1 MVLKK
6 LSGLA
11 ILSLLYASPS
21 YAIFWSG
28 NGFYS
33 LRAVGLTDPDVY
45 PDTGSY
51 QAIEQH
57 LSLNAEARIND
68 RASFFLGLN
77 INPTKSDSGLL
88 GGDSKSTTA
97 EPGAKNADV
106 VFSTAYARFG
116 TDYCLIEAGR
126 RPRDWGLGLLYSSA
140 KKPFQYNESVF
151 DGVTCD
157 VNIQKS
163 QTLGF
168 SVGFDKISE
177 GSRSPSAAVKGVDVD
192 QYFFTIEYDDKLSP
206 SSSPFT
212 KKIGIYAS
220 NITSPSS
227 ATLGRTDI
235 KYLDI
240 YGRFTGFK
248 AFSLFTELVFRSGKS
263 KDPAW
268 GSYGTAPDSDANM
281 DAIGLATRLEFTLSS
296 SGGDSAD
303 LNSNLLLSKHL
314 VFLEHM
320 RAPGD
325 SDSYYRGLRRND
337 TDRFAS
343 ITSEQRDAAA
353 EGMAFN
359 RNFKPL
365 HILFN
370 GRDSGKNDL
379 KGVYESDRMVN
390 AAVSALG
397 YKYESSQN
405 GVFEVKVAKA
415 SLLESAP
422 SDVKAYW
429 ESVTK
434 DNKDAEAS
442 ERATRSVD
450 IKSDRPVGLT
460 SNDLGTE
467 LDLSYTF
474 PGSKDLKT
482 TLMGSYLKVGDAL
495 ATSLSRTPKPQF
507 LLSAQIELNF

>member
-6 LSGLA
+6 LSALA
-11 ILSLLYASPS
+11 ILPLIYASPS

-28 NGFYS
+28 NGSYS
-33 LRAVGLTDPDVY
+33 LRAVGLTDPDAF

-57 LSLNAEARIND
+57 LSLNAEARVND
-68 RASFFLGLN
+68 QASFFLGLS
-77 INPTKSDSGLL
+77 IHPSKSDSGLL
-88 GGDSKSTTA
+88 GGDSKATTV
-97 EPGAKNADV
+97 EPSAKDAGV

-140 KKPFQYNESVF
+140 KRPFQYNESVF

-168 SVGFDKISE
+168 SVGLDKISE
-177 GSRSPSAAVKGVDVD
+177 GSRSPSADVKGVDVD

-212 KKIGIYAS
+212 KKIGIYVS
-220 NITSPSS
+220 NMTSPE
-227 ATLGRTDI
+227 AAKLGRTDI

-248 AFSLFTELVFRSGKS
+248 AFGLWSELVFRSGKS
-263 KDPAW
+263 KDPNW
-268 GSYGTAPDSDANM
+268 GSLGASPDSDANV
-281 DAIGLATRLEFTLSS
+281 DSIGLAARMEFVLSS
-296 SGGDSAD
+296 SGNESAD
-303 LNSNLLLSKHL
+303 LNSNLQLSKHL
-314 VFLEHM
+314 VFVEHM

-325 SDSYYRGLRRND
+325 SDSYYRGLRQGE

-343 ITSEQRDAAA
+343 ITSEQRDANAG
-353 EGMAFN
+353 GMAFN

-370 GRDSGKNDL
+370 GRDSGRNDL
-379 KGVYESDRMVN
+379 PGVYESDRMIN
-390 AAVSALG
+390 AGVTAVG
-397 YKYESSQN
+397 YKYESSQS
-405 GVFEVKVAKA
+405 GIFQVKVAKA
-415 SLLESAP
+415 VLLETAP
-422 SDVKAYW
+422 ADVKKYWDSLTKANRDADAKERTDRKIDVNSDV
-429 ESVTK
+429 
-434 DNKDAEAS
+434 
-442 ERATRSVD
+442 
-450 IKSDRPVGLT
+450 PVGLN

-467 LDLSYTF
+467 LDLTYTF

-482 TLMGSYLKVGDAL
+482 SLMGSYLKVGNAFN
-495 ATSLSRTPKPQF
+495 TSLERTPKSQF
-507 LLSAQIELNF
+507 LLSAQFELTF

>member
-6 LSGLA
+6 LTALA
-11 ILSLLYASPS
+11 VLPLIYASPS

-33 LRAVGLTDPDVY
+33 LRAVGLTDPDAF

-57 LSLNAEARIND
+57 LSLNAEARVND

-77 INPTKSDSGLL
+77 IHPTKNDSGLL
-88 GGDSKSTTA
+88 GGDSKATTT
-97 EPGAKNADV
+97 EPSAKDANV
-106 VFSTAYARFG
+106 VFSTAYARLG

-140 KKPFQYNESVF
+140 KRPFQYNDSVF

-168 SVGFDKISE
+168 SIGLDKISE
-177 GSRSPSAAVKGVDVD
+177 GSRSPSDDVRGVDVD

-212 KKIGIYAS
+212 KKIGIYVS

-227 ATLGRTDI
+227 ANLGKTDI

-248 AFSLFTELVFRSGKS
+248 AFSLFSELVFRSGKS
-263 KDPAW
+263 KDPSW
-268 GSYGTAPDSDANM
+268 GSFGAAPDSDATV
-281 DAIGLATRLEFTLSS
+281 DSIGLASRLEFILSA
-296 SGGDSAD
+296 SGGESAD
-303 LNSNLLLSKHL
+303 LNSNLQLSKHL
-314 VFLEHM
+314 IFVEHM

-325 SDSYYRGLRRND
+325 SDSYYRGQRQGE
-337 TDRFAS
+337 TDRFAT
-343 ITSEQRDAAA
+343 ITSEQRDTSAS
-353 EGMAFN
+353 GMAFN

-370 GRDSGKNDL
+370 GRDSGKNNL
-379 KGVYESDRMVN
+379 PGVYDSDRMVN
-390 AAVSALG
+390 AAVTAMG
-397 YKYESSQN
+397 YKYESSQS
-405 GVFEVKVAKA
+405 GVFEVKLAKA
-415 SLLESAP
+415 SLLETAP
-422 SDVKAYW
+422 ADVKTYW
-429 ESVTK
+429 DSVTK
-434 DNKDAEAS
+434 SNQSTEKT
-442 ERATRSVD
+442 ERADRKIDV
-450 IKSDRPVGLT
+450 KSDVPVGLN

-467 LDLSYTF
+467 LDLTYTF

-482 TLMGSYLKVGDAL
+482 SLMGSYLKVGNAFD
-495 ATSLSRTPKPQF
+495 TSLERSPKSQF
-507 LLSAQIELNF
+507 LLSAQFDLTF